1 MNVAASES
9 TPGRIDGQKARVGR
23 LYGLSAFDH
32 VYRPPNRKGLC
43 SHASMHNTNH
53 NVSTSSN
60 RKFLSHIGTIEIPQG
75 PHTDVQTLLVAAS
88 RGVPRTGSACVEHN

>member
-53 NVSTSSN
+53 NVSAFIKPKVSVPYRDRRASTRSSYRRSN
-60 RKFLSHIGTIEIPQG
+60 
-75 PHTDVQTLLVAAS
+75 AA
-88 RGVPRTGSACVEHN
+88 GGSVKRSTENWISVC